1 MLQGLCS
8 DACLNTPDCLY
19 VEGPD
24 YTCINWNFADVRID
38 LSLGVQVNVTD
49 SNIGYLVMDLE
60 KDLSHEVE
68 AALRDLPTS
77 IKTRILY

>member
-1 MLQGLCS
+1 MCS
-8 DACLNTPDCLY
+8 LRAMGIKT
-19 VEGPD
+19 
-24 YTCINWNFADVRID
+24 
-38 LSLGVQVNVTD
+38 QVNVTD

-68 AALRDLPTS
+68 AALKDLPTS